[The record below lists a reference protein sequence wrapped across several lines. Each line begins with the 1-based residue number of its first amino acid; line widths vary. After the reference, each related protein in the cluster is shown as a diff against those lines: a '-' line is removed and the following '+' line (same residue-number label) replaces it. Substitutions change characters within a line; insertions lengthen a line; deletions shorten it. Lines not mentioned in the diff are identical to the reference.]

1 MLPNTATTTLQ
12 NILAEMDEE
21 CKKQAKEKAQ
31 ENPCHSLSPEKNSIA
46 KMPSFLKKQNPM
58 KKLEKAFIYLTR
70 LTMLSLSIFKGL
82 KKRLLTT
89 QLVQKKLG
97 LAIYYYRNF

>member
-31 ENPCHSLSPEKNSIA
+31 ENPCHSLSPEK
-46 KMPSFLKKQNPM
+46 
-58 KKLEKAFIYLTR
+58 KLNCKNALFFEKTKSDEKTREGFYIPDTFDNAFFEY
-70 LTMLSLSIFKGL
+70 F
-82 KKRLLTT
+82 
-89 QLVQKKLG
+89 
-97 LAIYYYRNF
+97 